1 LDKILEDRMVG
12 QFEFRFTGNGPSM
25 SLKNRTNSAIEIIAI
40 HHGLRTI
47 GNNTTSSHAHQGA
60 RDHRLLPDFVG
71 FA

>member
-1 LDKILEDRMVG
+1 
-12 QFEFRFTGNGPSM
+12 M

-71 FA
+71 FSCLSMQGKEYARIGVRFKS